1 MLQFLNTARNSN
13 RVSDPILKAI
23 VRYRNNPSRLTMGQV
38 CNKSQK
44 LSFLFSQI
52 GKKDIL
58 QEMQELDIEKVA
70 QKLELLKKTQT
81 YLENF
86 YYVVLM
92 IQ

>member
-1 MLQFLNTARNSN
+1 MLQFLNTTRNSN

-23 VRYRNNPSRLTMGQV
+23 VRYRNNPSRLTMEQI

-81 YLENF
+81 YLVNL
-86 YYVVLM
+86 VIM

>member
-23 VRYRNNPSRLTMGQV
+23 VRYRNNPSRLTMEQI

-81 YLENF
+81 YLVNF

>member
-1 MLQFLNTARNSN
+1 MLQFLNTTRNSN

-58 QEMQELDIEKVA
+58 QEVQELDIEKVA

-81 YLENF
+81 YLGNF

>member
-1 MLQFLNTARNSN
+1 MLQFLNTTRNSN
-13 RVSDPILKAI
+13 RVSDPTLKAI
-23 VRYRNNPSRLTMGQV
+23 VRYRNNPSRLTMEQI

-81 YLENF
+81 YLVNF